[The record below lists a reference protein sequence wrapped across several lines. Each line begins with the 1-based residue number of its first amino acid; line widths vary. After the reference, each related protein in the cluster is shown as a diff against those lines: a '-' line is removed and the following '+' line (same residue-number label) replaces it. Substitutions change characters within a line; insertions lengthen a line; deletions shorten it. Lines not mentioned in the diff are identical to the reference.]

1 MHLPIMKSLDVDHAA
16 LHETIKAILDAKA
29 QGNHDKMEA
38 GFVQLDVL
46 SHKVVEKLTQL
57 ERDVANHRRHTPR
70 EVHAVNSPNKKT
82 LALGHQCD
90 HC

>member
-1 MHLPIMKSLDVDHAA
+1 MKSLDVDHAA

-46 SHKVVEKLTQL
+46 SHHVVEKLNQL
-57 ERDVANHRRHTPR
+57 EQEVANHRQQSGHHTASST
-70 EVHAVNSPNKKT
+70 VTKKVK
-82 LALGHQCD
+82 AIGHHCD